1 MEQKGAL
8 EACFLDQK
16 VSMINGII
24 YLHLKSFLFKSS

>member
-8 EACFLDQK
+8 EACFPDQK
-16 VSMINGII
+16 VSMTNGTI